1 MNEDPIVEEVRRA
14 GRALFERFGDDMA
27 AVCDYLNRRS
37 AEAANAGHTVVS
49 LPPRRPEAP
58 SPPTKKVG

>member
-14 GRALFERFGDDMA
+14 GQALFDRFDNDMA
-27 AVCDYLNRRS
+27 AVCDYLNRRT
-37 AEAANAGHTVVS
+37 AEAASDGRAVVS

-58 SPPTKKVG
+58 AKPTKKVG